1 MYLIIKKMDT
11 TYEIRNDYIFVKLTG
26 NFDVNHLKEK
36 IIEVNEKLLEHNLD
50 KFFLDITEVT
60 GIDETIVFSIYTLSS
75 LIYKSFS
82 IETKM
87 SVLETKEQFRG
98 HSFLEDVLTDKG
110 FRIKVTTKLEECLKF
125 LGVS

>member
-1 MYLIIKKMDT
+1 MKKMDT
-11 TYEIRNDYIFVKLTG
+11 TYEIRNDYIFVKLMG

-75 LIYKSFS
+75 LIYKSFP

>member
-1 MYLIIKKMDT
+1 MDT
-11 TYEIRNDYIFVKLTG
+11 KYEIRNNYIFVKLTG
-26 NFDVNHLKEK
+26 NFDVNHSKEK

-75 LIYKSFS
+75 LIYKSFP
-82 IETKM
+82 IGTKM

-98 HSFLEDVLTDKG
+98 HSFLEDVLTNKG
-110 FRIKVTTKLEECLKF
+110 FRIKVTTNREEGLKW
-125 LGVS
+125 LDVLSEEKS

>member
-1 MYLIIKKMDT
+1 MKKMDT
-11 TYEIRNDYIFVKLTG
+11 TYEIRNDYIFVKLMG
-26 NFDVNHLKEK
+26 NFDVNNLKEK
-36 IIEVNEKLLEHNLD
+36 IIEVHEKLLEHNLD

>member
-1 MYLIIKKMDT
+1 MYLIMKKMDT
-11 TYEIRNDYIFVKLTG
+11 TYEIRNDYIFVKLMG

-75 LIYKSFS
+75 LIYKSFP